1 MKSFIKGM
9 LLFILGVVMVATA
22 VTTVSCDKAKREFT
36 PPDSVFQNRID
47 AYLPIAMQKLY
58 TFESPTDAILY
69 KQERQR
75 QLEFDSIFCNLSD
88 QELANI
94 CAVLAKQQ
102 SQFSISDIVYEY
114 RANKRI
120 YSALP
125 ETPLP
130 SEPEPEK
137 RDSIPDSIKIVA
149 FKAL

>member
-1 MKSFIKGM
+1 M
-9 LLFILGVVMVATA
+9 
-22 VTTVSCDKAKREFT
+22 
-36 PPDSVFQNRID
+36 
-47 AYLPIAMQKLY
+47 
-58 TFESPTDAILY
+58 
-69 KQERQR
+69 
-75 QLEFDSIFCNLSD
+75 EFDSIFCNLSD

-130 SEPEPEK
+130 VEPEPEK
-137 RDSIPDSIKIVA
+137 RDSIPDSVKIVA
-149 FKAL
+149 FKSL

>member
-1 MKSFIKGM
+1 MKNFIRFVLFSALGA
-9 LLFILGVVMVATA
+9 LLIA
-22 VTTVSCDKAKREFT
+22 VSVLTTSCDRAKREFT

-94 CAVLAKQQ
+94 CAVLTKQQ

-114 RANKRI
+114 KANKRI

-130 SEPEPEK
+130 AEPDPE
-137 RDSIPDSIKIVA
+137 RDSIPDSVKIVA
-149 FKAL
+149 FKSL

>member
-1 MKSFIKGM
+1 MKNFIRFVLFSALGA
-9 LLFILGVVMVATA
+9 LLIA
-22 VTTVSCDKAKREFT
+22 VSVLTTSCDRAKREFT

-94 CAVLAKQQ
+94 CAVLTKQQ

-130 SEPEPEK
+130 VEPEPE
-137 RDSIPDSIKIVA
+137 RDSIPDSVKIVA
-149 FKAL
+149 FKSL

>member
-1 MKSFIKGM
+1 MKSFIKFMMFFVIGA
-9 LLFILGVVMVATA
+9 IMVATA
-22 VTTVSCDKAKREFT
+22 ITTASCDKAKREFT

-130 SEPEPEK
+130 AESEPEK
-137 RDSIPDSIKIVA
+137 RDSIPDSVKIVA
-149 FKAL
+149 FKSL

>member
-1 MKSFIKGM
+1 MKNFIRFVLFSALGA
-9 LLFILGVVMVATA
+9 LLIA
-22 VTTVSCDKAKREFT
+22 VSVLTTSCDRAKREFT
-36 PPDSVFQNRID
+36 PPDSVFENRID
-47 AYLPIAMQKLY
+47 SYLPIAMQKLY
-58 TFESPTDAILY
+58 TFDSPTDAILY

-75 QLEFDSIFCNLSD
+75 QLEFDSIFCSLSD
-88 QELANI
+88 QDLANI

-114 RANKRI
+114 RANRRI

-130 SEPEPEK
+130 AEPEPE
-137 RDSIPDSIKIVA
+137 RDSIPDSVKIVA